1 MLEAMRYISLFSGIE
16 AASAAWSQLGWE
28 PIAFSEIEP
37 FCCDLLNKR
46 FPNVPNLGD
55 ISTVEW
61 SKYEGAADVIIGGS
75 PCQAYSIAGKREG
88 MLDER
93 GMLMLEYVR
102 AVREVKPRWVVW
114 ENVPGVLSQ
123 DGGRAFAALLEEL
136 EECGYSLAWR
146 VLDAQFWGVAQRR
159 RRVFL
164 VGHPIAGCAAAV
176 LFEPGSLRGDTPTS
190 REKRAELTLAAG
202 RSIGGDGR
210 GRMGLRACP
219 ASPTT
224 AEGDSATG
232 CLTPWDVQSRRIYGT
247 EIAAPTLSAQDRD
260 GGHNSVNVLAFDTT
274 QVTDPR
280 NGNNPQF
287 DDPCHTIIAASHP
300 PTIAFSAGQSDKA
313 GSVGAQEEV
322 APTLRSS
329 ASGTNQVP
337 TIAFNYSMSGTRGFA
352 ESEEV
357 SPTLR
362 SSPGNCSNMPAVVT
376 QYGSDIAGT
385 LMARGDSSP
394 CADRGMNVICMAT
407 QQGGA
412 EIAEDMCPTIAA
424 SAGMSGNNQPVV
436 CMASGQANAET
447 MVECCPTLTRR
458 GCKDS
463 PIAANGYAVRRLT
476 PVECERLQGFP
487 DGWTDIYDNT
497 PDTPR
502 YKAIG
507 NSMAV
512 PVIKWIG
519 EQIAMV
525 ENAM

>member
-1 MLEAMRYISLFSGIE
+1 MTDAMRYISLFSGIE

-37 FCCDLLNKR
+37 FCCDLLHLR
-46 FPNVPNLGD
+46 FPRVPNLED
-55 ISTVEW
+55 ISTVDW
-61 SKYEGAADVIIGGS
+61 SKYEGAADVVIGGS
-75 PCQAYSIAGKREG
+75 PCQAFSVAGRREG

-93 GMLMLEYVR
+93 GLLMLEYVR

-123 DGGRAFAALLEEL
+123 DGGRAFATLLEEL
-136 EECGYSLAWR
+136 ENCGYSLAWR

-190 REKRAELTLAAG
+190 REKRAELAAAAG
-202 RSIGGDGR
+202 RGAALGG
-210 GRMGLRACP
+210 
-219 ASPTT
+219 
-224 AEGDSATG
+224 E
-232 CLTPWDVQSRRIYGT
+232 CLTPWDVQSRRIYET

-287 DDPCHTIIAASHP
+287 DDPCHTISAASHP

-337 TIAFNYSMSGTRGFA
+337 TIAFNHSASGTRGFA

-376 QYGSDIAGT
+376 QYGDEIAGT
-385 LMARGDSSP
+385 LMARADSSP
-394 CADRGMNVICMAT
+394 CADRGQN
-407 QQGGA
+407 
-412 EIAEDMCPTIAA
+412 
-424 SAGMSGNNQPVV
+424 VV

-447 MVECCPTLTRR
+447 MTECCPTLTRR
-458 GCKDS
+458 NCKDS
-463 PIAANGYAVRRLT
+463 PITANGYAVRRLT
-476 PVECERLQGFP
+476 PTECERLQGLP

-519 EQIAMV
+519 ERIAMV
-525 ENAM
+525 EAVM